1 MDVRA
6 RLDADM
12 KQALKNKQKIRLST
26 IRMVRTAIKNAEID
40 RQKTLTEDEVLA
52 ILNRELKQ
60 RRDSLQAFESAG
72 RMDLVDNV
80 KQEIDVLMEYL
91 PQPLTEDELRQLIQE
106 AIQETGA
113 ASVKDMGKVMPVLM
127 PKVKGR
133 ADGKVVNQL
142 VREYLQH

>member
-1 MDVRA
+1 MDLRA

-12 KQALKNKQKIRLST
+12 KQAMKDKDKIRLST

-40 RQKTLTEDEVLA
+40 QQKTLSEDEVLA

-72 RMDLVDNV
+72 RVDLVEAV
-80 KQEIDVLMEYL
+80 KQEIDVLMDYL
-91 PQPLTEDELRQLIQE
+91 PKQLSEDELTELVRQ

-113 ASVKDMGKVMPVLM
+113 SSKADMGKVMSVLM

-142 VREYLQH
+142 VQQHLQ